1 VREAGGEAGARA
13 PPRRRHASPPGGH
26 ARTRP
31 TEGRGGAGLSTA
43 KPVATARMLRKGGVD
58 VINIADGPRATVR
71 MSNSALAE
79 AIQREVLQTI

>member
-1 VREAGGEAGARA
+1 MSV
-13 PPRRRHASPPGGH
+13 PLP
-26 ARTRP
+26 
-31 TEGRGGAGLSTA
+31 AGLSTA

-79 AIQREVLQTI
+79 AIQREVNHPLGGKGSSAR